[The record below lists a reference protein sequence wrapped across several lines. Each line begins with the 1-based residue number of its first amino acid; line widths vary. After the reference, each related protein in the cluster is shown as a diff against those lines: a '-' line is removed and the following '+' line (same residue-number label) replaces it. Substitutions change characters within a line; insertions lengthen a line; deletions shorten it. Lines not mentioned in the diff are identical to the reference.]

1 VNLGLRVTWVTPVLK
16 ALREIMA
23 LLVHKV
29 LPVLLVLLVRKE
41 LKAQPELLD
50 QLVPLVRRVRR
61 VKLEPLYITPLV
73 RRVVAVDS
81 KALFQVTPERLLLD
95 GLGLVY
101 HQLTTTYQ
109 LGRNPKTRAPQ
120 KGALFVFSN
129 LIDYI

>member
-16 ALREIMA
+16 ALREILG
-23 LLVHKV
+23 LLVRKV

-50 QLVPLVRRVRR
+50 QLVPLVQKVRR
-61 VKLEPLYITPLV
+61 VKLELLSLTLLV
-73 RRVVAVDS
+73 RRVVVVDLV
-81 KALFQVTPERLLLD
+81 ALLQMTLERLLLA

-101 HQLTTTYQ
+101 HQLTTTCQ
-109 LGRNPKTRAPQ
+109 PGRNLKTRAPQ